1 MAVGYSGTP
10 LIKKLGI
17 KKDFHAL
24 FVNVPDHYFSL
35 LEPLPP
41 IHLIHSP
48 SPETADFI
56 HLFCSDKAAFSIQSL
71 ALKPFLKM
79 NGMFWV
85 SWPKGSSGIA
95 SDLDREHIRNFLL
108 ANGLVDVKICAID
121 RDWSGL
127 KFMYRIK
134 DRTKSNE

>member
-1 MAVGYSGTP
+1 
-10 LIKKLGI
+10 
-17 KKDFHAL
+17 
-24 FVNVPDHYFSL
+24 
-35 LEPLPP
+35 
-41 IHLIHSP
+41 
-48 SPETADFI
+48 
-56 HLFCSDKAAFSIQSL
+56 LFCSDKAAFSIQSL